1 MAYLVA
7 CNSGL
12 FFVPVLMLVCLHF
25 VQYLLLSIAE
35 GCDPVNRLYY
45 FDLTTLPDG
54 GFKGWK
60 GSNKQLPFKK
70 LIDNFEA
77 QYHLVANNKSIFTF
91 LTNKN
96 APRYKLVRV
105 DLDNPSDWT
114 DVIPESNTDVLVSA
128 TCVNLQQLLV
138 CYMTDVKHQL
148 RLHDLQTGLLL
159 HQLPLEIGSVTE
171 TSGRREDSQV
181 YFNFTSFLT
190 PGIIYW
196 YDLSSSQPE
205 LKVLR
210 ETAVANFDR
219 TSFEIKQVQNSTCHD
234 TLSFYKKKFCA
245 V

>member
-1 MAYLVA
+1 
-7 CNSGL
+7 
-12 FFVPVLMLVCLHF
+12 
-25 VQYLLLSIAE
+25 
-35 GCDPVNRLYY
+35 
-45 FDLTTLPDG
+45 
-54 GFKGWK
+54 
-60 GSNKQLPFKK
+60 
-70 LIDNFEA
+70 
-77 QYHLVANNKSIFTF
+77 
-91 LTNKN
+91 
-96 APRYKLVRV
+96 
-105 DLDNPSDWT
+105 
-114 DVIPESNTDVLVSA
+114 
-128 TCVNLQQLLV
+128 
-138 CYMTDVKHQL
+138 
-148 RLHDLQTGLLL
+148 L